1 MNSCLYECQV
11 RHARLSPRRHR
22 FAYRIFLLGIDLD
35 ELPELPRRL
44 RWFSL
49 NRWNLHSVR
58 EADYLPIDEPVH
70 NGAPAAPRATTPESL
85 ATRVRRYLKA
95 RGVELPGGRIT
106 LVTMPRLFGYA
117 FNPVS
122 FYFCRDAQG
131 ELRAAIAEVT
141 NTFHEIKPFFLGPEA
156 SRGQRG
162 GLQSRQPKH
171 FYVSPFSDVD
181 VAFEFILR
189 DPGERL
195 SVQIDDFVG
204 DERTLISTLQG
215 ERQQLTDGRLAWYTL
230 KYPLVTLR
238 VIALIHWHA
247 LRLWLKRV
255 PWFAKAARPAD
266 QRGLYRPHPSVLRP
280 NPS

>member
-1 MNSCLYECQV
+1 MNSCLYECRV
-11 RHARLSPRRHR
+11 WHARFSPRSHR
-22 FAYRIFLLGIDLD
+22 FAYRIFLLAIDLD

-49 NRWNLHSVR
+49 NRWNLHSIR
-58 EADYLPIDEPVH
+58 EADYLPIDEAVY
-70 NGAPAAPRATTPESL
+70 NGTPAAPPAPAPENL
-85 ATRVRRYLKA
+85 AARVRRYLAA

-106 LVTMPRLFGYA
+106 LVTMPRLLGYA

-131 ELRAAIAEVT
+131 ELRAAIVEVT
-141 NTFHEIKPFFLGPEA
+141 NTFREIKPFFLGPDA
-156 SRGQRG
+156 RRRPPG

-189 DPGERL
+189 DPGERF
-195 SVQIDDFVG
+195 SVQIDDFAG
-204 DERTLISTLQG
+204 TERTLSSTLQG
-215 ERQQLTDGRLAWYTL
+215 EQRPLTDARLAGYLL

-238 VIALIHWHA
+238 VILLIHWHA

-266 QRGLYRPHPSVLRP
+266 QRGLYRPHSSLSPV